1 MGQLDAQGRGRHTH
15 RAHRSSELSEHSSGA
30 THTHIV
36 TYHNAST
43 QQRDRH
49 IQRRNVEEQLR
60 ILLLDEAQ
68 IVLSTL
74 SSAALGIVDEFVE
87 EMDAW

>member
-1 MGQLDAQGRGRHTH
+1 MA
-15 RAHRSSELSEHSSGA
+15 
-30 THTHIV
+30 
-36 TYHNAST
+36 YHNAST